1 MYAINWAYT
10 NKFDNH
16 LHISMCFFFLF
27 WGSLLALLGIHT
39 YWLCSLCQLW
49 QSSHQKNVKIWNV
62 SWSSQKKKW
71 TQKQTLD
78 EQTSKCER
86 HVRPNEIYIDPWS
99 NPWRQDC
106 QSIDNHSHVGVFVSS
121 SHGNGHLNFF
131 CWAFNVWKVHYCE
144 HLAPLTNPQPG
155 PKPSSM
161 LIGSNLQLLNQSSWK
176 CAILSHM
183 VMNLVS
189 APVGFFKQISACS

>member
-1 MYAINWAYT
+1 
-10 NKFDNH
+10 
-16 LHISMCFFFLF
+16 MCVCVFFGGVSSGTS
-27 WGSLLALLGIHT
+27 WHT

-78 EQTSKCER
+78 WLTSKCER

-121 SHGNGHLNFF
+121 SHGNGHLNFL

-144 HLAPLTNPQPG
+144 HLAPLTNPPPPQQTFFNAHRF
-155 PKPSSM
+155 KSLVIKS
-161 LIGSNLQLLNQSSWK
+161 ILLEMCNTFPHGHELGICTS
-176 CAILSHM
+176 
-183 VMNLVS
+183 
-189 APVGFFKQISACS
+189 GFFKQISACS